1 MQTKEQKK
9 RAQQKRAQKKQEK
22 RSRYKENR
30 KCWNLEEQEGRR
42 LIFRLY
48 KCIMHHFPDLFERLE
63 EVPECRKKPHYKM
76 VEILMAGVVL
86 FVFKKGSRN
95 AMNAEYKEPK
105 FRRNYERLFKVSLPH
120 MDTVEDVLR
129 VLKEEHLE
137 VLKVE
142 LVQCLLLKKRFR
154 QFRLFGEYYEVV
166 IDATHVI
173 DVKEG
178 HCEHCLHQTLK
189 NGKVRYFH
197 NVVEAKLVGSNG
209 FCISLATEWIENK
222 EEYDKQDCEFKSFK
236 RLAEKLRT
244 HYPRLKICIVADGLY
259 PNQSFF
265 GICEANGWQW
275 IVTFKDGNLPTVWKD
290 VILRQGLERCRSR
303 REEFASEGKSG
314 TRRYEWITNLEYEGF
329 KLHWFECRE
338 KLGDKCKHF
347 VYLSSFEVCY
357 DNVRELTAAG
367 RMRWKIEN
375 EGFDVQKNH
384 GYGLGHKFSR
394 VSMLAMKNYYQL
406 MQVGHMMNQLFELGS
421 LLSEVRWA
429 KESLIQVRDVLV
441 GELRHEELDFSF
453 LEILLSRRIR
463 IGYD

>member
-1 MQTKEQKK
+1 MQSKEQKK
-9 RAQQKRAQKKQEK
+9 QAEQKRAQKKQEK
-22 RSRYKENR
+22 RNRYKENR
-30 KCWNLEEQEGRR
+30 KRWNFEEQESRR
-42 LIFRLY
+42 LIFRLH

-76 VEILMAGVVL
+76 IEILMAGLIL
-86 FVFKKGSRN
+86 FVFKKGTRHGLNSERN
-95 AMNAEYKEPK
+95 EPK
-105 FRRNYERLFKVSLPH
+105 FRKNYERLFKARLPH

-154 QFRLFGEYYEVV
+154 QFRLFDEYYEVV

-173 DVKEG
+173 DVEEG
-178 HCEHCLHQTLK
+178 HCEHCLHQKLK
-189 NGKVRYFH
+189 SGRVRYFH
-197 NVVEAKLVGSNG
+197 NVVEAKLVCSNG
-209 FCISLATEWIENK
+209 FCISLASEWIENK

-236 RLAEKLRT
+236 RLAAKLKT
-244 HYPRLKICIVADGLY
+244 HYPRLKICIVADALY

-275 IVTFKDGNLPTVWKD
+275 IVTFKNGNLPTVWGA
-290 VILRQGLERCRSR
+290 VLLRQGLERCHSR
-303 REEFASEGKSG
+303 REEFESGGKSG
-314 TRRYEWITNLEYEGF
+314 TRRYEWVNNLEYEGF
-329 KLHWFECRE
+329 RVHWLECRE
-338 KLGDKCKHF
+338 RLGDECKRF
-347 VYLSSFEVCY
+347 VYLSSLEVCY
-357 DNVRELTAAG
+357 RNVRELTAAG

-406 MQVGHMMNQLFELGS
+406 MQIAHMMNQLFELGS
-421 LLSEVRWA
+421 LLSDVIRS
-429 KESLIQVRDVLV
+429 KETLVHVWDVLV
-441 GELRHEELDFSF
+441 GELRHERLDFGF
-453 LEILLSRRIR
+453 LEILLRRRIR
-463 IGYD
+463 VGYD